1 MVFGLPKGVGGS
13 PPDARL
19 YSTAAMEFIG
29 GASRAVKYHGFAT
42 PPLKNVKKDIKKT
55 LGTEIDINMR
65 ASDGLHV
72 PEHIRRCPGMH
83 VKKPETFG

>member
-1 MVFGLPKGVGGS
+1 MGG

-19 YSTAAMEFIG
+19 TLLLKWNLLG

-65 ASDGLHV
+65 ASAGLHV
-72 PEHIRRCPGMH
+72 PDRIHSSPVMH
-83 VKKPETFG
+83 D